1 MVKHVIGRFLA
12 AAAVATALLAGPA
25 AVAAT
30 AAPVSTPVSAAP
42 ISAAPVIVAKAPA
55 DMCSNPQLPEADKR
69 AMGCYDDRISAN
81 SNYLPA
87 QRWAQAAS
95 GLHLRT
101 GDGFLEDLST
111 RLQREATFPMW
122 MSMGNWMWSL
132 STNLT
137 SWAVSLDLMK
147 SVGLQVDQ
155 IAAKLGTAI
164 ADSAILGALIGIGII
179 VVLWRAA
186 RGRTNPWR
194 YIARASIVLA
204 LLTVMFAGATAST
217 VSGGEYRPG
226 LMSPGWLATK
236 TNSIVS
242 SLASAPALALSN
254 EMTTYTPDTDTGQ
267 TGILSCDAYTAEL
280 AAQYAQSAGGTNA
293 LANKLEASVPM
304 LLSRMWEQTGLEV
317 WKTAQFGSSNS
328 YGDYMYCRLLEERAG
343 QAEVVQM
350 MLTSQAAT
358 RAGTPISGAANP
370 NLNAAPWGTGGDVES
385 RDRSLIAWGACRLG
399 SNGSWTVAGDWSD
412 ITRSGGRGAV
422 SADDCAK
429 WWAEDYYTDAGPNG
443 WIAGDTNNL
452 EFSGKASDTRN
463 DTRSAP
469 EARDFLLSLHG
480 GGSNAGGN
488 TVMVIAYFASSLAV
502 LLVFLVLAGA
512 VLIAKVAAVVM
523 ALAIFLLLLKDLLP
537 GQEGNSSAAKVAK
550 AFIGIAFATFALSL
564 LLALVAVVTGFLVQA
579 ATDWFGGSSIMAIV
593 WTGAAPL
600 VALLSI
606 HLLFTK
612 ILKMPSPLT
621 VRGAKAWGDRINS
634 GAIGGSFTDAV
645 SSRAQ
650 AAGRAATGFARQGA
664 RAAGSEMLRR
674 TTGGRL
680 GGAPV
685 KRTGSGVGSAA
696 AAGAL
701 GVAGGAAAAGALAAR
716 SGRLTP
722 AEGGRSGRAT
732 GSAAAASAEG
742 GAPRG
747 RARAGEPTRVEGAK
761 TSGEG
766 PTPEELQA
774 PADAQPATRAQR
786 RAQAATDRE
795 QQLADNATR
804 RGYGDKPH
812 TRAIG
817 DAREAFSARLQSV
830 REQFAEKPVV
840 SSLRTAGAVGGL
852 ALVTVATGGAG
863 LAAVAGVTG
872 LSQAHKARADRRRL
886 IENHQERR
894 QVEVAAK
901 EAAERKATERK
912 AAERGAP
919 AEAAKA
925 APGGVQRAGVLRSG
939 TRTAVERR
947 TAPTR
952 RAPSRAP
959 GVASPGAKN
968 SVRATPKVAGAR
980 TATPRPA
987 APAANRRPALP
998 TGGQ

>member
-1 MVKHVIGRFLA
+1 MVNHVIGRFLA

-25 AVAAT
+25 AATAT
-30 AAPVSTPVSAAP
+30 AAPISAAP
-42 ISAAPVIVAKAPA
+42 ISAAPVIAPRAPA
-55 DMCSNPQLPEADKR
+55 DLCSNPQLPEADKR
-69 AMGCYDDRISAN
+69 SLGCYDDRISAN
-81 SNYLPA
+81 SDYLPA

-122 MSMGNWMWSL
+122 MSLGNWMWSF

-155 IAAKLGTAI
+155 IAAKLGSAI
-164 ADSAILGALIGIGII
+164 ADSAILGAIIGLGII
-179 VVLWRAA
+179 VMLWRAA
-186 RGRTNPWR
+186 RGRSNPWR
-194 YIARASIVLA
+194 YIARSSIVLA
-204 LLTVMFAGATAST
+204 LLTVMFVGAAAST

-226 LMSPGWLATK
+226 VMSPGWLATK

-242 SLASAPALALSN
+242 SLASAPALALSD
-254 EMTTYTPDTDTGQ
+254 EMTTYTPENGTGQ

-280 AAQYAQSAGGTNA
+280 SAQYAQSAGGNNA

-317 WKTAQFGSSNS
+317 WKTAQFGSNNN

-343 QAEVVQM
+343 QAEIVQM
-350 MLTSQAAT
+350 TLTSQAAT
-358 RAGTPISGAANP
+358 RAGTPIPSGANP
-370 NLNAAPWGTGGDVES
+370 NRYAAPWGTGGDVDS
-385 RDRSLIAWGACRLG
+385 RDRSLIAWGACRLN
-399 SNGSWTVAGDWSD
+399 SDGSWTVTGDWKD

-422 SADDCAK
+422 SPDDCAK
-429 WWAEDYYTDAGPNG
+429 WWGEDYYTDAGPNG

-452 EFSGKASDTRN
+452 EFSGKSSDTRN
-463 DTRSAP
+463 DTRNAP

-523 ALAIFLLLLKDLLP
+523 VLAIFLLLIKDLLP
-537 GQEGNSSAAKVAK
+537 GQEGNSSAVKVAK
-550 AFIGIAFATFALSL
+550 SFIGIAFATFALSL
-564 LLALVAVVTGFLVQA
+564 LLALVAVITGFLVQA

-612 ILKMPSPLT
+612 ILKVPSPLT
-621 VRGAKAWGDRINS
+621 VKGAKAWGDRINS
-634 GAIGGSFTDAV
+634 GAVGGSVANAV

-650 AAGRAATGFARQGA
+650 AAGRAASGFARQGA
-664 RAAGSEMLRR
+664 RAAGSEVLRR
-674 TTGGRL
+674 TTGGRF
-680 GGAPV
+680 GGSAPV

-722 AEGGRSGRAT
+722 AEGSRTGRGT
-732 GSAAAASAEG
+732 GSKAA
-742 GAPRG
+742 GADGAGPG
-747 RARAGEPTRVEGAK
+747 ARARADGSK
-761 TSGEG
+761 TTGVTDG
-766 PTPEELQA
+766 LAPEALQA
-774 PADAQPATRAQR
+774 PSEGKPANRSER
-786 RAQAATDRE
+786 RTQAATERE
-795 QQLADNATR
+795 QLLADNAER
-804 RGYGDKPH
+804 RGYGA
-812 TRAIG
+812 TRGTRVAG
-817 DAREAFSARLQSV
+817 DVREAFSARLQNV

-863 LAAVAGVTG
+863 LAAVAGVSG
-872 LSQAHKARADRRRL
+872 LSQAHKARADRRRE
-886 IENHQERR
+886 IQNHQDRR
-894 QVEVAAK
+894 QVETAAK
-901 EAAERKATERK
+901 EAAERKA
-912 AAERGAP
+912 AERGQP
-919 AEAAKA
+919 ADAAKA
-925 APGGVQRAGVLRSG
+925 APGSTQRPDVLRAG

-947 TAPTR
+947 TAQTR

-959 GVASPGAKN
+959 GVASPGAKKT
-968 SVRATPKVAGAR
+968 VRAAPKVAGVR

-987 APAANRRPALP
+987 TPAASRRPTLP